1 MADKLTENDDD
12 VELVAVETPPED
24 PPKPEDAETPAE
36 DATSDD
42 DDDQEDARLADDH
55 SEDGD
60 DADVAEDKRRK
71 RIERRERQ
79 KRARE
84 NAERELEFLRG
95 RVGEFEQRFRAIEGH
110 TLTTQEQDLQRQY
123 QAKLQ
128 EIQTAELVMARAME
142 AGNGDD
148 HMLAE
153 RIRDEAR
160 YAAQQIAQQ
169 GQQIAQQREQVTNPG
184 PDPRMLNHAQE
195 WLSANSWYD
204 PSGGD
209 EDSAITRAIDI
220 AMTREGHDPTS
231 RAYWEELTRRVSARI
246 GGGTE
251 EPAND
256 RGGRRKPPPQGTSRG
271 EHAPVST
278 RKEIY
283 VTPER
288 KQAMID
294 AGYWDDPVKRNQMLK
309 EYQQFDKSDAARS

>member
-1 MADKLTENDDD
+1 MADDKLTENDDD
-12 VELVAVETPPED
+12 VELVAVETPPEAT
-24 PPKPEDAETPAE
+24 PKPEDTEAQAEEAGDE
-36 DATSDD
+36 DD
-42 DDDQEDARLADDH
+42 EDARLADDH

-60 DADVAEDKRRK
+60 DAEAAEDKRRK
-71 RIERRERQ
+71 RVERRERQ

-128 EIQTAELVMARAME
+128 EAHTAEQIMARALE
-142 AGNGDD
+142 AGNGED
-148 HMLAE
+148 HVLAQ
-153 RIRDEAR
+153 RIRDQANYE
-160 YAAQQIAQQ
+160 AQQIVQQ
-169 GQQIAQQREQVTNPG
+169 GQQLAQHRERVTNPG

-195 WLSANSWYD
+195 WLQANNWYD
-204 PSGGD
+204 PNGGD

-220 AMTREGHDPTS
+220 AMTREGYDPTS
-231 RAYWEELTRRVSARI
+231 RGYWEELTRRVSARI

>member
-1 MADKLTENDDD
+1 MADTLTEDDD
-12 VELVAVETPPED
+12 VELVAVETPP
-24 PPKPEDAETPAE
+24 PAE
-36 DATSDD
+36 DPEPKAEEAAEEEDGDD
-42 DDDQEDARLADDH
+42 DGEDARLADDH

-60 DADVAEDKRRK
+60 DAEAAEEKRRK
-71 RIERRERQ
+71 RVERRERQ

-95 RVGEFEQRFRAIEGH
+95 RVAEYDQRFRALEGH
-110 TLTTQEQDLQRQY
+110 TLTTQEQSLYQQY

-128 EIQTAELVMARAME
+128 EAHTAEQIMAKALE
-142 AGNGDD
+142 AGNGED
-148 HMLAE
+148 HVLAQ
-153 RIRDEAR
+153 RIRDQANYE
-160 YAAQQIAQQ
+160 AQQLAAQ
-169 GQQIAQQREQVTNPG
+169 GQQIAQQRQQVTNPV
-184 PDPRMLNHAQE
+184 PDPRMLSHAQE
-195 WLSANSWYD
+195 WLQANSWYD
-204 PSGGD
+204 PNGGD

-220 AMTREGHDPTS
+220 AMTREGHDPTT

-256 RGGRRKPPPQGTSRG
+256 RGRRKPPPQGTSRG

-309 EYQQFDKSDAARS
+309 EYQQFDKSNAARS

>member
-1 MADKLTENDDD
+1 MAEKLTENDGDE
-12 VELVAVETPPED
+12 ELVAVETPPEE
-24 PPKPEDAETPAE
+24 KPEEPEVLAEEASDE
-36 DATSDD
+36 DDE
-42 DDDQEDARLADDH
+42 EDARLADDH

-60 DADVAEDKRRK
+60 DGAEERK
-71 RIERRERQ
+71 RKRTERRERQ

-84 NAERELEFLRG
+84 NAERELDFLRG
-95 RVGEFEQRFRAIEGH
+95 RVAEYDQRFRALEGH
-110 TLTTQEQDLQRQY
+110 TLTTQEQSLQQAY
-123 QAKLQ
+123 NAKLQ
-128 EIQTAELVMARAME
+128 EAQTAEQIMAKALE
-142 AGNGDD
+142 AGNGED
-148 HMLAE
+148 HVLAQ
-153 RIRDEAR
+153 RIRDQAVYE
-160 YAAQQIAQQ
+160 AQQIAQQ
-169 GQQIAQQREQVTNPG
+169 GQQVAQQRQQVTNPG

-195 WLSANSWYD
+195 WLSANNWYD
-204 PSGGD
+204 PNGGD
-209 EDSAITRAIDI
+209 EDSAIARAIDI

-231 RAYWEELTRRVSARI
+231 RTYWEELTRRVSARI
-246 GGGTE
+246 GG